1 MSDKHTGGFIASV
14 VGTLVA
20 MVLFNIVL
28 PLRGW
33 TMGVILPSWLDVL
46 WAMNVSFAAQ
56 ILGNLVLATYRPAWF
71 YELMQTLFAATGLLA
86 TIVFYVIYPLNFAP
100 LVGEWLNILVKVVLI
115 VGIGGSAI
123 ALILHLVRFIAKSVQ
138 NGFDST
144 KGENHA

>member
-1 MSDKHTGGFIASV
+1 MSEKNTGGFIASV

-20 MVLFNIVL
+20 MVLFNIAL

-33 TMGVILPSWLDVL
+33 TMGVILPSWADVL
-46 WAMNVSFAAQ
+46 WAMNISFAAQ
-56 ILGNLVLATYRPAWF
+56 VLGNLVLAAYRPAWF

-86 TIVFYVIYPLNFAP
+86 TIVFYIVFPLDFAP
-100 LVGEWLNILVKVVLI
+100 LTGDWLNILVKVVLI

-123 ALILHLVRFIAKSVQ
+123 ALIIHLVRFIAASIQ
-138 NGFDST
+138 NGFDAT